1 MNADWDLYRYG
12 QWDAKSGRSQR
23 GEVLASVL
31 VERNRIAQGKVGL
44 TSSAQMNSE
53 DVVEGR
59 IEREV
64 ADRFAGRVEDAL
76 AEGQLR
82 EQTPGIR
89 REQGQHVVR
98 LEPAAIHRAYN
109 VSYHS
114 IKRHLDSSDRV
125 GLTSN

>member
-1 MNADWDLYRYG
+1 MNDTSDVAFRPAGAGRSRFHPVNADWDLYRYG

-76 AEGQLR
+76 AEGQL
-82 EQTPGIR
+82 
-89 REQGQHVVR
+89 
-98 LEPAAIHRAYN
+98 
-109 VSYHS
+109 
-114 IKRHLDSSDRV
+114 
-125 GLTSN
+125 